1 MPKYCCF
8 EAIILLCLEKRFRKY
23 FKNCASGFIRVFKHS
38 KTIKALSLRSRA
50 SISFF
55 VLGNPN
61 ETLTLAFEIVH
72 QTHTA
77 VVDCKIY
84 RNEREKENEWNY
96 STCVIFFFFS
106 KPWSLLNQS
115 FPKLSWYTK
124 PLLILDD
131 VANRHLLLRSKM
143 KKKKRNIIKHVRGF
157 FHSYF
162 KKAGRPWV
170 VKGKQCEVRVRYV
183 RFISSY
189 KGSSNVFFC
198 LKADK
203 NSKKTPCF
211 ILP

>member
-23 FKNCASGFIRVFKHS
+23 FKNCASAFIRVFKHS

-55 VLGNPN
+55 VLGNPD

-115 FPKLSWYTK
+115 FPIVMIYKAA
-124 PLLILDD
+124 LDFGWRRKQ
-131 VANRHLLLRSKM
+131 AFIITFQNEKR
-143 KKKKRNIIKHVRGF
+143 KRNIIKHVRGF

-162 KKAGRPWV
+162 KKAGRLWV

-189 KGSSNVFFC
+189 KGSSNVFF
-198 LKADK
+198 L
-203 NSKKTPCF
+203 S
-211 ILP
+211 